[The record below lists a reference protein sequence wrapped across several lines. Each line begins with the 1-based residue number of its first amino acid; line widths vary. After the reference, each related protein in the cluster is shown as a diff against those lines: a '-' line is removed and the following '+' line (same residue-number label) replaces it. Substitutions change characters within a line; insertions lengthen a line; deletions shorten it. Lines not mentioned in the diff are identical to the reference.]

1 MGDEVDQTILAT
13 PAAGLPQ
20 GQSVAAAPTAPQAQQ
35 QATPAE
41 GATGQYITVEQARA
55 MVDDAVR
62 RGMQSTT
69 DRVTDRLTK
78 QFTAQIQ
85 QIDARVAELRNA
97 GVIVPQAEI
106 DQAKAQVVR
115 QALSAEPQGVGSQQH
130 PQQQGAPDWVW
141 GEIEAIGQETGVSV
155 EETDPEAAMVVM
167 DKGPRALIRSYE
179 DAAKAKANRVK
190 NGGNAAP
197 MDPQQSAL
205 RTPALGGGGGAA
217 NPIGDVK
224 DPASLIRMGLARK

>member
-41 GATGQYITVEQARA
+41 GGTGQYITVEQARA

-62 RGMQSTT
+62 RGMQSTS
-69 DRVTDRLTK
+69 DRVTDKLTK
-78 QFTAQIQ
+78 QFAAQMQ

-97 GVIVPQAEI
+97 GVTVPQAEI

-115 QALSAEPQGVGSQQH
+115 RALRKAMAQERSSWRRRVPSQWPVMVSSAMARSARWCRVVRSGPS
-130 PQQQGAPDWVW
+130 GAGMGALV
-141 GEIEAIGQETGVSV
+141 TGVRPGRW
-155 EETDPEAAMVVM
+155 TMVS
-167 DKGPRALIRSYE
+167 PIRSSM
-179 DAAKAKANRVK
+179 R
-190 NGGNAAP
+190 
-197 MDPQQSAL
+197 
-205 RTPALGGGGGAA
+205 
-217 NPIGDVK
+217 
-224 DPASLIRMGLARK
+224 

>member
-1 MGDEVDQTILAT
+1 MGDEVNQTILAT

-41 GATGQYITVEQARA
+41 GGTGQYITVEQARA

-62 RGMQSTT
+62 RGMQSTS
-69 DRVTDRLTK
+69 DRVTDKLTK
-78 QFTAQIQ
+78 QFAAQMQ

-97 GVIVPQAEI
+97 GVTVPQAEI

-115 QALSAEPQGVGSQQH
+115 RALSAEPQGAGSQQH
-130 PQQQGAPDWVW
+130 PQQQAPDWVW
-141 GEIEAIGQETGVSV
+141 VEIEAIGQETGVSV
-155 EETDPEAAMVVM
+155 EETDPEAAMVIM

-190 NGGNAAP
+190 NGNAAP